1 MKLIHVNPD
10 DLHTSRDLLRSG
22 SAKSFEERLRSS
34 IEQIGLAEPIKIAAA
49 PSGGY
54 LVIDGALRLRAIQAI
69 RRSDSSLF
77 PTIPA
82 YLLEYERRFE
92 IRYQSDIYQD
102 LLPSQLATLVEH
114 LHESEHIKKSDIARF
129 IGVSPAT
136 LRNYTGLWRLLKRG
150 GLFGQ
155 IVELMDLG
163 VFPGSNP
170 YAWIRLTDEGV
181 IRVLTDQF
189 AKGQDLQKWLAETTA
204 AARAGSV
211 HRYPIKFIEL
221 ATSSL
226 PVECYRE
233 DQTIRATKREL
244 GLRRSTQNGT
254 GKRSKEARKHL
265 ESVAT
270 RTEEPVLL
278 AAAKSLKERIQ

>member
-1 MKLIHVNPD
+1 MKLIHVDPD
-10 DLHTSRDLLRSG
+10 HLHTSRDLLRSG
-22 SAKSFEERLRSS
+22 SAKSFEERLQSS

-69 RRSDSSLF
+69 RRSDPSLF

-114 LHESEHIKKSDIARF
+114 LHESENIMKSDIARF

-155 IVELMDLG
+155 IVALMDLG
-163 VFPGSNP
+163 VFPASNP

-189 AKGQDLQKWLAETTA
+189 AKGQDLHEWLAGTAA

-226 PVECYRE
+226 PIECYRE
-233 DQTIRATKREL
+233 DQTLRATKREL

-254 GKRSKEARKHL
+254 GKRSQEARRHL

-270 RTEEPVLL
+270 CTEEPVLL

>member
-10 DLHTSRDLLRSG
+10 LLHTSRELLRSG
-22 SAKSFEERLRSS
+22 SAKNFEDRLRSS
-34 IEQIGLAEPIKIAAA
+34 IEEIGLAEPLKIAAA

-69 RRSDSSLF
+69 RKSDASLH

-82 YLLEYERRFE
+82 YLLEYDRRFE
-92 IRYQSDIYQD
+92 IRFQSDIYQD

-114 LHESEHIKKSDIARF
+114 LHESEHIKKSDIARY

-150 GLFGQ
+150 GLFGR

-163 VFPGSNP
+163 VFPASNP
-170 YAWIRLTDEGV
+170 YAWIRLTDEGLV
-181 IRVLTDQF
+181 RVLTDQF
-189 AKGQDLQKWLAETTA
+189 AKGQDLQQWLSDTVTA
-204 AARAGSV
+204 ARNGSA

-221 ATSSL
+221 ATSDL
-226 PVECYRE
+226 PGEYYRE
-233 DQTIRATKREL
+233 DQTLRATKKDL
-244 GLRRSTQNGT
+244 GLRRSTRKGY
-254 GKRSKEARKHL
+254 GKRSQEARNHL
-265 ESVAT
+265 ERVAAQT
-270 RTEEPVLL
+270 DEPVLL
-278 AAAKSLKERIQ
+278 KAAEALKERI